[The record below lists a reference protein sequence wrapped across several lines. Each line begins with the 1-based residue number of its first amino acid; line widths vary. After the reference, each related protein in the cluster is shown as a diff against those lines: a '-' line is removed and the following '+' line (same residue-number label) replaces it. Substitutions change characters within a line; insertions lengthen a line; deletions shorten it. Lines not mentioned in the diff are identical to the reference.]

1 MRTSNNKQEQKMVTL
16 LIIIVSI
23 VAVAF
28 LAYAVIKYVPLDKQW
43 ILSAFLW
50 LAIAFLGYK
59 IYDGIMSPINFNQ
72 EKEKRYKKVINNLKM
87 IRDAELAFYQVK
99 GRYTDNEQELVS
111 FIENGKFPLTE
122 SRYVIQKKNIGGGIV
137 VDVDVKVTDT
147 IGYEEVKKS
156 FVGRD
161 YKNMFT
167 VPGTDAKF
175 TIALGM
181 VEKVTGL
188 MSPVFEAK
196 VDKAIVLHG
205 MNPQLVKQE
214 KEAFGGEQVRG
225 EFVSVGSL
233 EEVSTNGNW
242 PPLYDAGDKKDE

>member
-1 MRTSNNKQEQKMVTL
+1 MPTSNNKHEQKMITI
-16 LIIIVSI
+16 LIIIVAI
-23 VAVAF
+23 IAVAF
-28 LAYAVIKYVPLDKQW
+28 LAYSVIKYVPLDKQW

-50 LAIAFLGYK
+50 LAIAFLGFK

-87 IRDAELAFYQVK
+87 IRDAQVAFYQVK
-99 GRYTDNEQELVS
+99 GRYSDNEQELIS
-111 FIENGKFPLTE
+111 FVENGKFPITE
-122 SRYVIQKKNIGGGIV
+122 SKYIIQKKNIGGGIV

-147 IGYEEVKKS
+147 IGHEEVKKS

-161 YKNMFT
+161 YKNMFV

-175 TIALGM
+175 TISLGM

-188 MSPVFEAK
+188 MSPVFEVK
-196 VDKAIVLHG
+196 IDKAIVLHG
-205 MNPQLVKQE
+205 MDNSLVRQE

-225 EFVSVGSL
+225 AFVSVGSL

-242 PPLYDAGDKKDE
+242 PPFYDAGDKKE

>member
-1 MRTSNNKQEQKMVTL
+1 MITL

-28 LAYAVIKYVPLDKQW
+28 LAFAVIKYVPLDKQW

-50 LAIAFLGYK
+50 LAIAFLGFK

-87 IRDAELAFYQVK
+87 IRDAEVAFYQVK

-111 FIENGKFPLTE
+111 FVENGKFPLTE
-122 SRYVIQKKNIGGGIV
+122 SKYVVQKKNIGGGIV

-147 IGYEEVKKS
+147 IGYDAVKNS

-161 YKNMFT
+161 FKTMFN
-167 VPGTDAKF
+167 VPGTETKF
-175 TIALGM
+175 TVSLGM

-196 VDKAIVLHG
+196 VDKALVLEG
-205 MNPQLVKQE
+205 MDKYLIKQE

-225 EFVSVGSL
+225 EFISVGSL

-242 PPLYDAGDKKDE
+242 PPFYDAGDKKE

>member
-1 MRTSNNKQEQKMVTL
+1 MITI

-23 VAVAF
+23 IAVAF

-43 ILSAFLW
+43 ILSLFLW
-50 LAIAFLGYK
+50 LAIAFLVFK

-87 IRDAELAFYQVK
+87 IRDAQVAFYQVK
-99 GRYTDNEQELVS
+99 GRYTDNEQELIS
-111 FIENGKFPLTE
+111 FVENGKFPLTE
-122 SRYVIQKKNIGGGIV
+122 SKYIVQKKNIGGGIV

-156 FVGRD
+156 FEGRD

-167 VPGTDAKF
+167 VPGTKAKF
-175 TIALGM
+175 TTALGM

-188 MSPVFEAK
+188 MSPVFEVK
-196 VDKAIVLHG
+196 VDKAIVLYG
-205 MNPQLVKQE
+205 MDNSLVRQE

-225 EFVSVGSL
+225 PFVSVGSL

-242 PPLYDAGDKKDE
+242 PPFYDAGDKKD